1 MRKYDNENGNFKFIE
16 SASSNQTGIEGV
28 QNQRNLVTVH
38 NLMPTLNLR
47 KNGNSKGTTTNAQ
60 HWADLR
66 KNASSWELSTLQK
79 WLANAPGKGMIGTVT
94 TADISMLSLERN
106 SVLSELTFQH
116 FRYDF
121 KTLKFKIAESSLQIN
136 VYSAVL
142 QFVLPRFISSKTGP
156 IVVNLRWENE
166 SCLNITFLKFP
177 SLTNLV

>member
-1 MRKYDNENGNFKFIE
+1 MRKNDNENGNFKFIE

-79 WLANAPGKGMIGTVT
+79 
-94 TADISMLSLERN
+94 
-106 SVLSELTFQH
+106 
-116 FRYDF
+116 
-121 KTLKFKIAESSLQIN
+121 
-136 VYSAVL
+136 
-142 QFVLPRFISSKTGP
+142 
-156 IVVNLRWENE
+156 
-166 SCLNITFLKFP
+166 
-177 SLTNLV
+177 